1 METILEIADI
11 IWKIWG
17 AFFIILLIIILL
29 YILRLVL
36 MARGILWWVKKSVE
50 TAQQSI
56 LSPMSMI
63 GSIFGSSKE
72 VDDFDNE

>member
-1 METILEIADI
+1 METVLEVS
-11 IWKIWG
+11 G
-17 AFFIILLIIILL
+17 IILNIWWALVVILIFVILL

-36 MARGILWWVKKSVE
+36 IAKGILWWVKKSVE

-63 GSIFGSSKE
+63 GSFFGGSKD
-72 VDDFDNE
+72 VDEFDS

>member
-1 METILEIADI
+1 METVLEVS
-11 IWKIWG
+11 G
-17 AFFIILLIIILL
+17 IILNIWWALVVILIFVILL

-36 MARGILWWVKKSVE
+36 IAKGILWWVKKSVE

-63 GSIFGSSKE
+63 WSFFGGSKD
-72 VDDFDNE
+72 VDEFDS